1 MDVVCVY
8 VKLVIG
14 QVLAIKRE
22 GLVDVLQVC
31 EPRLLGGGRA
41 HEALSGDGVDAAGS
55 EAEGVGACMRPAA
68 TRLTGVLGGGL
79 LNGAWRRY

>member
-31 EPRLLGGGRA
+31 EPHLLGGGRA
-41 HEALSGDGVDAAGS
+41 HEVHLGVGVDDDGG
-55 EAEGVGACMRPAA
+55 EAEGVGAGMGPAA
-68 TRLTGVLGGGL
+68 TRLTGVLGDGF